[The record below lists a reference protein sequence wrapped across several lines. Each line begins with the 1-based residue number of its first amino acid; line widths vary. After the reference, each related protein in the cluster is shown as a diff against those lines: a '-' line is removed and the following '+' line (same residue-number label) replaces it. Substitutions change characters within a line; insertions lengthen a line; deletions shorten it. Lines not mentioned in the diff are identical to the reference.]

1 MEEDKRLTPLPRT
14 TELKEVVGDYPS
26 AYPSYYD
33 EEAIEGRRSIK
44 QYFDVVYKRLPL
56 ILALTLLVTAAS
68 AFYMY
73 RLPSEFQAST
83 QMLIEPRKPKV
94 TSKDSININFG
105 NDVNYYNT
113 QLRLLQNFE
122 LMKTVVTELGL
133 YQNPNLFNDQDR
145 GIGATIKSIFS
156 SEKTN
161 AERTAALPVIS
172 EKQDGSIPEKI
183 ILTSEEDARVQQY
196 ASKLLG
202 GLTVEQEKSTNLVS
216 VNIRSTEPVLAAKV
230 ADRVAETFKKQD
242 AERETQGAKKAQEDL
257 ANSIEELKN
266 SITTQ
271 EAELISFMKDID
283 MPLQD
288 EGQKLSASRLE
299 GLSQTWIRSM
309 ETRRQLEGRYN
320 AAVQANNRGEG
331 SSIPELTESKIYQ
344 DAVRLSIER
353 KSKLQDDIRNIEKQ
367 IKDAEAEKAEL
378 LVKYTEEYSE
388 VKKKEERIKALQSAM
403 KKTESDVSGIIER
416 DIKSVNSDAVTG
428 ALVSMKSQLD
438 SKRREESQAQAAY
451 EKEASLANVQGVA
464 MTRLTTLKRGIE
476 TNRNLLDTY
485 NQRLKEQDLAIA
497 NSSPDN
503 IKIAANAFVPTS
515 PIGPQRNRNIF
526 VAFLLSLAAGIGL
539 AFLMDY
545 LDDSVKTSDDIGRH
559 LGLPTLAL
567 IPHHALTEKRRM
579 GLMPKNG
586 NGGHPSTAMITLEDR
601 HSPTAEAYRHLRTS
615 LLFSSAGKPPQT
627 ILVTS
632 SQPSEGKTTTAI
644 NTAITLAQSDVD
656 VVLIDCDLR
665 RPRLHS
671 YFEMENTRGLTNY
684 LSGEQDTEHL
694 VKRCKELP
702 KLRVITSGPIP
713 PNPAELLSSDE
724 MKKLLQFL
732 RGRYKHVIIDSP
744 PAISF
749 TDAAILST
757 LVDGVVLVAMA
768 GKSSIH
774 LMRRFK
780 QRLGN
785 IGARIYGVV
794 LNGIKSSSVEYDYY
808 GSGYY
813 DYYGKSEADETP
825 YYEEVATAAV
835 HKTKD

>member
-1 MEEDKRLTPLPRT
+1 MEEDQRLTPLPKT
-14 TELKEVVGDYPS
+14 TALREVVGEYPP
-26 AYPSYYD
+26 AYSSYYD
-33 EEAIEGRRSIK
+33 EEAMDGRRSIK
-44 QYFDVVYKRLPL
+44 QYVDVVYKRLPV
-56 ILALTLLVTAAS
+56 ILALTILVTAAS

-73 RLPSEFQAST
+73 RQPSEYQAT
-83 QMLIEPRKPKV
+83 TEMLIEPRKPKV
-94 TSKDSININFG
+94 TSKDAININLG

-113 QLRLLQNFE
+113 QLKLLQNAA
-122 LMKTVVTELGL
+122 LMKTVVIELGL
-133 YQNPNLFNDQDR
+133 YKDPNLFSDQDR
-145 GIGATIKSIFS
+145 GIGTTIRSIFS
-156 SEKTN
+156 SEKSN
-161 AERTAALPVIS
+161 ADRARSLPVIS
-172 EKQDGSIPEKI
+172 VAPVGSVPEKI
-183 ILTSEEDARVQQY
+183 ILTPEDEARAELYVT
-196 ASKLLG
+196 KLPV
-202 GLTVEQEKSTNLVS
+202 TVEQRERTNLVNVS
-216 VNIRSTEPVLAAKV
+216 VRTIDPVLAAKV
-230 ADRVAETFKKQD
+230 ANGVAETFRQQD
-242 AERETQGAKKAQEDL
+242 AARETQGAKKAQEDL

-266 SITTQ
+266 TITTQ
-271 EAELISFMKDID
+271 EAELISFMKQKD

-288 EGQKLSASRLE
+288 KGGELSASRLQ
-299 GLSQTWIRSM
+299 GLSETWIKSM
-309 ETRRQLEGRYN
+309 ESRRQLEGRYN
-320 AAVQANNRGEG
+320 AAVQANSRGEG
-331 SSIPELTESKIYQ
+331 SAIPELTESKIYQ
-344 DAVRLSIER
+344 DAVRQSTER
-353 KSKLQDDIRNIEKQ
+353 KSKLQEDIRSIEKQ
-367 IKDAEAEKAEL
+367 IQTAETERAEL
-378 LVKYTEEYSE
+378 LVKYTEEYAE
-388 VKKKEERIKALQSAM
+388 VKKKDERIATLKTA
-403 KKTESDVSGIIER
+403 KDKTEKDVSGIIDR
-416 DIKSVNSDAVTG
+416 DIKSVNRDAVSG

-438 SKRREESQAQAAY
+438 SKRREEAQAQAAY
-451 EKEASLANVQGVA
+451 EKESTLANIQGVA
-464 MTRLTTLKRGIE
+464 MTELTTLKRGIE

-503 IKIAANAFVPTS
+503 IKIAASALAPPG
-515 PIGPQRNRNIF
+515 PIGPNRTRNIF
-526 VAFLLSLAAGIGL
+526 IAFLISLAAGIGL

-567 IPHHALTEKRRM
+567 IPHHNLTEKRRIS
-579 GLMPKNG
+579 LVPKNG
-586 NGGHPSTAMITLEDR
+586 NGANPATAMIALEER
-601 HSPTAEAYRHLRTS
+601 HSPMAEAYRHLRTS

-671 YFEMENTRGLTNY
+671 YFDLENTRGLTNY

-694 VKRCKELP
+694 IKRCKGLP
-702 KLRVITSGPIP
+702 RLRVITSGPIP

-813 DYYGKSEADETP
+813 DYYGKGEGDDTPQFEEAAP
-825 YYEEVATAAV
+825 V
-835 HKTKD
+835 HKTKG

>member
-1 MEEDKRLTPLPRT
+1 MEEDQRLTPLPRT
-14 TELKEVVGDYPS
+14 TELREVVGEYPS

-33 EEAIEGRRSIK
+33 DEAIEGRRSIK
-44 QYFDVVYKRLPL
+44 QYIAVVYKRLPL
-56 ILALTLLVTAAS
+56 ILALTILVTAAS

-73 RLPSEFQAST
+73 RLPSEYQAT
-83 QMLIEPRKPKV
+83 TEMLIEPRKPKI

-113 QLRLLQNFE
+113 QLKLLQNAD
-122 LMKTVVTELGL
+122 LMKSVVVELGL
-133 YQNPNLFNDQDR
+133 YRNPNLFEDQDR
-145 GIGATIKSIFS
+145 GIGTTIRSIFS
-156 SEKTN
+156 SEKSN
-161 AERTAALPVIS
+161 SERENALPVIS
-172 EKQDGSIPEKI
+172 EVPNGSAPEKI
-183 ILTSEEDARVQQY
+183 ILSPEEEARAQMY
-196 ASKLLG
+196 ASRLVG
-202 GLTVEQEKSTNLVS
+202 GLSVEQRERTNLVNVS
-216 VNIRSTEPVLAAKV
+216 VKTYNPQLAAKV
-230 ADRVAETFKKQD
+230 ADKVAETFKQQD
-242 AERETQGAKKAQEDL
+242 AERETQGAKQAKDDL
-257 ANSIEELKN
+257 AKSIEELKDN
-266 SITTQ
+266 ITTQ
-271 EAELISFMKDID
+271 EAELISFMKEGDL
-283 MPLQD
+283 PLQD
-288 EGQKLSASRLE
+288 KGQDLAASRLQGMSE
-299 GLSQTWIRSM
+299 TWLKTM

-320 AAVQANNRGEG
+320 AALQANNRGEG
-331 SSIPELTESKIYQ
+331 SSIPELTDSKIYQ

-353 KSKLQDDIRNIEKQ
+353 KSKLQDDIRSIDKQ
-367 IKDAEAEKAEL
+367 IQAAETEKAEL

-388 VKKKEERIKALQSAM
+388 VQKKNERITAL
-403 KKTESDVSGIIER
+403 KTTKEKTESEVSGIIDR
-416 DIKSVNSDAVTG
+416 DKKAVDKDAIGG

-438 SKRREESQAQAAY
+438 SKRREEAQALAAY
-451 EKEASLANVQGVA
+451 EKEATLANIQGVA

-485 NQRLKEQDLAIA
+485 TQRLKEQELAIA

-503 IKIAANAFVPTS
+503 IKIAANAFVPS
-515 PIGPQRNRNIF
+515 GPIGPQRTRNIF
-526 VAFLLSLAAGIGL
+526 VAFLISLAAGIGL

-567 IPHHALTEKRRM
+567 IPHHNLTDKRKLS
-579 GLMPKNG
+579 LMPKNG
-586 NGGHPSTAMITLEDR
+586 NVAQPSTAMITLEER
-601 HSPTAEAYRHLRTS
+601 HSPMAEAYRHLRTS

-627 ILVTS
+627 ILITS

-671 YFEMENTRGLTNY
+671 YFDMENTRGLTNY

-694 VKRCKELP
+694 IKRCKGLP

-794 LNGIKSSSVEYDYY
+794 LNGVKSSSVEYDYY

-813 DYYGKSEADETP
+813 DYYGKSETDETP
-825 YYEEVATAAV
+825 YFEEAGSIN
-835 HKTKD
+835 KTKG

>member
-1 MEEDKRLTPLPRT
+1 MEEDQRLTPLPKT
-14 TELKEVVGDYPS
+14 TALKEVVGEYPP
-26 AYPSYYD
+26 AYSSYYD
-33 EEAIEGRRSIK
+33 DEAMDGRRSIK
-44 QYFDVVYKRLPL
+44 QYFDIVYKRLPL
-56 ILALTLLVTAAS
+56 ILALTILVTAAS

-73 RLPSEFQAST
+73 RQPSEYQAT
-83 QMLIEPRKPKV
+83 TEMLIEPRKPKV
-94 TSKDSININFG
+94 TSKDAININFG

-113 QLRLLQNFE
+113 QLKLLQNGA
-122 LMKTVVTELGL
+122 LMKTVVIELGL
-133 YQNPNLFNDQDR
+133 YKDPNLFSDQDR
-145 GIGATIKSIFS
+145 GIGTAIRSIFS
-156 SEKTN
+156 TEKSN
-161 AERTAALPVIS
+161 VERARSLPVIS
-172 EKQDGSIPEKI
+172 ETAAGSVREKI
-183 ILTSEEDARVQQY
+183 ILSPEEEARAESY
-196 ASKLLG
+196 ASKLAVS
-202 GLTVEQEKSTNLVS
+202 VEQRERTNLVNVS
-216 VNIRSTEPVLAAKV
+216 VRTIDPVLAAK
-230 ADRVAETFKKQD
+230 AANGVAETFKRQD
-242 AERETQGAKKAQEDL
+242 AERETAGAKKAQEDL
-257 ANSIEELKN
+257 ASSIEELKN
-266 SITTQ
+266 AIATQ
-271 EAELISFMKDID
+271 EAELISFMKQKD

-288 EGQKLSASRLE
+288 KGQELSASRLQ
-299 GLSQTWIRSM
+299 GLSETWIKAM

-320 AAVQANNRGEG
+320 AAVHANNRGEG
-331 SSIPELTESKIYQ
+331 AAIPELTESKIYQ
-344 DAVRLSIER
+344 DAVRQSTER
-353 KSKLQDDIRNIEKQ
+353 KSKLQEDIRNIEKQ
-367 IKDAEAEKAEL
+367 IQTAETERAEL
-378 LVKYTEEYSE
+378 LVKYTEEYAE
-388 VKKKEERIKALQSAM
+388 VKKKDERIATLKAA
-403 KKTESDVSGIIER
+403 KEKTEKDVSGIIDR
-416 DIKSVNSDAVTG
+416 DIKSVNRDAVSG

-438 SKRREESQAQAAY
+438 SKRREEAQAQAAY
-451 EKEASLANVQGVA
+451 EKESAFANIQGVA
-464 MTRLTTLKRGIE
+464 MTELTTLKRGIE

-503 IKIAANAFVPTS
+503 IKIAASALAPPG
-515 PIGPQRNRNIF
+515 PIGPNRTRNILI
-526 VAFLLSLAAGIGL
+526 AFLLSLAAGVGL

-567 IPHHALTEKRRM
+567 IPHHNLTDKRRIS
-579 GLMPKNG
+579 LVPKNG
-586 NGGHPSTAMITLEDR
+586 NGAQPATAMITLEER
-601 HSPTAEAYRHLRTS
+601 HSPMAEAYRHLRTS

-671 YFEMENTRGLTNY
+671 YFDLENTRGLTNY

-694 VKRCKELP
+694 IKRCKGLP

-813 DYYGKSEADETP
+813 DYYGKGEGDETP
-825 YYEEVATAAV
+825 YFEEAGTV
-835 HKTKD
+835 HKTKG

>member
-1 MEEDKRLTPLPRT
+1 MTA
-14 TELKEVVGDYPS
+14 GD
-26 AYPSYYD
+26 
-33 EEAIEGRRSIK
+33 
-44 QYFDVVYKRLPL
+44 L
-56 ILALTLLVTAAS
+56 
-68 AFYMY
+68 
-73 RLPSEFQAST
+73 
-83 QMLIEPRKPKV
+83 
-94 TSKDSININFG
+94 
-105 NDVNYYNT
+105 
-113 QLRLLQNFE
+113 
-122 LMKTVVTELGL
+122 
-133 YQNPNLFNDQDR
+133 
-145 GIGATIKSIFS
+145 
-156 SEKTN
+156 
-161 AERTAALPVIS
+161 
-172 EKQDGSIPEKI
+172 
-183 ILTSEEDARVQQY
+183 
-196 ASKLLG
+196 
-202 GLTVEQEKSTNLVS
+202 
-216 VNIRSTEPVLAAKV
+216 
-230 ADRVAETFKKQD
+230 
-242 AERETQGAKKAQEDL
+242 
-257 ANSIEELKN
+257 
-266 SITTQ
+266 
-271 EAELISFMKDID
+271 
-283 MPLQD
+283 PLQD

-299 GLSQTWIRSM
+299 GLSQTWIKAM
-309 ETRRQLEGRYN
+309 ESRRQLEGRYN

-331 SSIPELTESKIYQ
+331 ASIPELTESKIYQ
-344 DAVRLSIER
+344 DAVRQSTER
-353 KSKLQDDIRNIEKQ
+353 KAKLQDDIRNIEKQ
-367 IKDAEAEKAEL
+367 IQAAETERAEL
-378 LVKYTEEYSE
+378 LVKYTEEYAE
-388 VKKKEERIKALQSAM
+388 VKKKDKRIEELKAARE
-403 KKTESDVSGIIER
+403 KTEKDVTGIIER
-416 DIKSVNSDAVTG
+416 DIKSVNKDAVNG

-438 SKRREESQAQAAY
+438 SKRREESQAQAEY
-451 EKEASLANVQGVA
+451 EKEAALSNVQGVA
-464 MTRLTTLKRGIE
+464 MTKLTTLKRGIE

-503 IKIAANAFVPTS
+503 IKIPARRSPPTR
-515 PIGPQRNRNIF
+515 PLARTGPEI
-526 VAFLLSLAAGIGL
+526 FLLHFSSRSPRASVL

-567 IPHHALTEKRRM
+567 IPHHSLGEKRGKM
-579 GLMPKNG
+579 SLVPKNG
-586 NGGHPSTAMITLEDR
+586 NGALQPAATAMIALEER
-601 HSPTAEAYRHLRTS
+601 HSPMAEAYRHLRTS

-694 VKRCKELP
+694 IKRCKGLP

-794 LNGIKSSSVEYDYY
+794 LNGVKSSSVEYDYY

-813 DYYGKSEADETP
+813 DYYGKSEGDDTP
-825 YYEEVATAAV
+825 YVEEVAASQNRER
-835 HKTKD
+835 

>member
-1 MEEDKRLTPLPRT
+1 MEEDQRLTPLPKT
-14 TELKEVVGDYPS
+14 TELREVVGEYSP

-33 EEAIEGRRSIK
+33 DEAIEGKRSIK
-44 QYFDVVYKRLPL
+44 QYVDILYKRLPI
-56 ILALTLLVTAAS
+56 ILALTLIVTAAS

-73 RLPSEFQAST
+73 RLPSEYQAT
-83 QMLIEPRKPKV
+83 TEMLIEPRKPKV

-113 QLRLLQNFE
+113 QLKLLQNTD
-122 LMKTVVTELGL
+122 LMKTVVINLGL
-133 YQNPNLFNDQDR
+133 YRDPNLFNEQDR
-145 GIGATIKSIFS
+145 GIGTTIRSIFS
-156 SEKTN
+156 SEKSN
-161 AERTAALPVIS
+161 MDRENVLPVIS
-172 EKQDGSIPEKI
+172 DTPNGSDPQKI
-183 ILTSEEDARVQQY
+183 ILSPEEESRAQAY
-196 ASKLLG
+196 ASRLVG
-202 GLTVEQEKSTNLVS
+202 GLSVEQRERTNLVN
-216 VNIRSTEPVLAAKV
+216 VHVRTINPVLAAKV
-230 ADRVAETFKKQD
+230 ADEVADTFREQD
-242 AERETQGAKKAQEDL
+242 AERETQGAKQAKDDL

-266 SITTQ
+266 NITTQ
-271 EAELISFMKDID
+271 EAELISFMKQGDL
-283 MPLQD
+283 PLQD
-288 EGQKLSASRLE
+288 KGQELSASRLQA
-299 GLSQTWIRSM
+299 LSETWLKAM
-309 ETRRQLEGRYN
+309 ESRRQLEGRFN
-320 AAVQANNRGEG
+320 AAMQANNRGEG
-331 SSIPELTESKIYQ
+331 SSIPELTDSKIYQ

-353 KSKLQDDIRNIEKQ
+353 KSKLQEDIRTIEKQ
-367 IKDAEAEKAEL
+367 IQAAETERAEL
-378 LVKYTEEYSE
+378 LVKYTEEYAE
-388 VKKKEERIKALQSAM
+388 VKKKDERITALKATRE
-403 KKTESDVSGIIER
+403 KTERDVTGIIER
-416 DIKSVNSDAVTG
+416 DKKSVDKDAVTG

-438 SKRREESQAQAAY
+438 SKRREESQAQAEY

-485 NQRLKEQDLAIA
+485 TQRLKEQELAIA

-503 IKIAANAFVPTS
+503 IKIAAKAFVPGG
-515 PIGPQRNRNIF
+515 PVGPQRTRNIF
-526 VAFLLSLAAGIGL
+526 VAFLVSLAAGIGL

-567 IPHHALTEKRRM
+567 IPHHNLIDKRK
-579 GLMPKNG
+579 LSLAPKNG
-586 NGGHPSTAMITLEDR
+586 NGVIPSTAMITLEER
-601 HSPTAEAYRHLRTS
+601 HSPMAEAYRHLRTS

-671 YFEMENTRGLTNY
+671 YFDMENTRGLTNY

-694 VKRCKELP
+694 IKRCKGLP

-724 MKKLLQFL
+724 MKKLLEFL
-732 RGRYKHVIIDSP
+732 RARYKHVIIDSP

-757 LVDGVVLVAMA
+757 QVDGVVLVAMA

-813 DYYGKSEADETP
+813 DYYGKSEADDTP
-825 YYEEVATAAV
+825 YYEEAGPIN
-835 HKTKD
+835 KTKS